1 MPATGAAWADLVDV
15 LAQVREIADH
25 APAAVFVKDENG
37 RYLFANRWLRQL
49 LGIRADEV
57 LGRTVSDVLPDALA
71 RRTEEHDRRVVAGQE
86 VESEE
91 TVPTPSGDRVL
102 MVVRFPFPLGGGP
115 VGIFGIAVDV
125 TDRRRAEAAA
135 LESARRAEE
144 GLREQLALRDQLAKI
159 AQSVPGVVCS
169 FRQRPDGTACMP
181 FSAPAIADLYGIPQD
196 ELARDMGPVFA
207 RMPSED
213 AQRVT
218 DEIGASLRT
227 MSRWHSEFRYEHP
240 TKGLRWLEGTSI
252 PMLEPDGS
260 VLWHGYVSDVTER
273 RRAEAALRETNEQLR
288 EAARQKDRFLGMLSH
303 ELRNPLAP
311 IRNALFLLDRV
322 DPASP
327 QAQRA
332 KDIAKRQVAHLTR
345 LVDDLL
351 DVTRI
356 ARGKIDLRRAKLDVA
371 ALARRVAEDHRP
383 VMRERGLELTVA
395 TGSEPAVVD
404 GDETRLA
411 QAIGNLLNN
420 AAKFTPAGGRVSVAV
435 AAADGR
441 AVIRVGDTGP
451 GIPPT
456 LLGSIFDAFTQADQT
471 LARTE
476 GGLGLGL
483 ALVKGIVAL
492 HGGDVYASNAEGG
505 RGAEFTVTLPL
516 A

>member
-1 MPATGAAWADLVDV
+1 
-15 LAQVREIADH
+15 
-25 APAAVFVKDENG
+25 
-37 RYLFANRWLRQL
+37 
-49 LGIRADEV
+49 
-57 LGRTVSDVLPDALA
+57 
-71 RRTEEHDRRVVAGQE
+71 
-86 VESEE
+86 
-91 TVPTPSGDRVL
+91 
-102 MVVRFPFPLGGGP
+102 
-115 VGIFGIAVDV
+115 
-125 TDRRRAEAAA
+125 
-135 LESARRAEE
+135 
-144 GLREQLALRDQLAKI
+144 
-159 AQSVPGVVCS
+159 
-169 FRQRPDGTACMP
+169 MP
-181 FSAPAIADLYGIPQD
+181 FSAPAIADLYGISQD

-207 RMPSED
+207 RMPAED
-213 AQRVT
+213 AQRVA
-218 DEIGASLRT
+218 DEIGVSLRT
-227 MSRWHSEFRYEHP
+227 MSRWHAEFRYEHP

-260 VLWHGYVSDVTER
+260 VLWHGYVSDITER
-273 RRAEAALRETNEQLR
+273 RRAEAALRDTNEQLR

-356 ARGKIDLRRAKLDVA
+356 ARGKIDLRRVKLDVA

-483 ALVKGIVAL
+483 ALVKGIVATARRRR
-492 HGGDVYASNAEGG
+492 VRRERGG
-505 RGAEFTVTLPL
+505 RARRGVHRHAPARVATGPTGSGVNKPRGAPAATR
-516 A
+516 